1 VQTSAHALLQ
11 LLEWSCALHS
21 YTLGVL
27 NSAAYSCE
35 TVEQQTSAFN
45 AQWQLLDSQVPNQL
59 ELWTLQN
66 RIGGA

>member
-1 VQTSAHALLQ
+1 LAFKNL
-11 LLEWSCALHS
+11 
-21 YTLGVL
+21 
-27 NSAAYSCE
+27 AAYSCE